1 MSFSF
6 TIFFF
11 YLFGALRHLLSFPTR
26 RSSDLRRISAVLGD
40 VNLNSP
46 VQLKEALETHTGRTL
61 VSTDAKKVL
70 KPLAKDFPIV
80 ADILRFKEIG
90 KLYGTYVDK
99 LPKALKESTGKGM
112 CADSQQ
118 GAQNGG
124 LGCGGST

>member
-1 MSFSF
+1 DGEM
-6 TIFFF
+6 
-11 YLFGALRHLLSFPTR
+11 LLSYSVVEMERNGFNIDVEFAKKYGNELTNEQHEVE
-26 RSSDLRRISAVLGD
+26 RRIASILGD

-99 LPKALKESTGKGM
+99 LP
-112 CADSQQ
+112 
-118 GAQNGG
+118 
-124 LGCGGST
+124 